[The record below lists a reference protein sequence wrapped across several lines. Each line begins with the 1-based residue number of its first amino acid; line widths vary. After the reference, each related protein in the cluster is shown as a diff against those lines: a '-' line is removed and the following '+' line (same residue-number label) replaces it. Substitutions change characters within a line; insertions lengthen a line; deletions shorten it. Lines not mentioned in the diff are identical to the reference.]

1 MKLLLT
7 AVNAKY
13 IHSNPAIYCLQ
24 SYAAKYKENIEL
36 AEYTINQNLD
46 EILRSIY
53 EKKPD
58 VLAFSCYIWNMNMV
72 ERLIRE
78 YKKLDMNCSIWVGG
92 PEVSYDAVA
101 CLKRLPELDGVMI
114 GEGEATFL
122 ELTEAY
128 VEYNKAQIDF
138 SKIAGIAYRNE
149 VGEILES
156 GKREPL
162 DFSHL
167 PFMYQFAMDL
177 DAFEN
182 RIVYYE
188 TSRGCPFSCSYC
200 LSSIDKRVRFRD
212 LELVFQELQL
222 FLEKEVPQV
231 KFIDR
236 TFNCKKSHSM
246 AIWKFIKEHDNHKT
260 NFHFE
265 IAADLLE
272 EEELEFLATLR
283 PGLIQLEIGVQST
296 NDETIKAIHRHMDLT
311 KVSYNVAR
319 VKEARNIHQHL
330 DLIAGLPYEDYQTF
344 ARSFDEVY
352 AMQPD
357 QLQLGFLK
365 VLKGSLM
372 EELSQDY
379 SIVYHG
385 EPPYEVL
392 HTKWLS
398 YSDVCRLKDLEDMV
412 EVYYNSGQFQ
422 YTIRYM
428 TSLYES
434 AFSFFEALA
443 NYYRQFGLFGF
454 HQARIK
460 RYTILREFAV
470 FCGWSKEQLTLLE
483 QLMVLDLY
491 LREKLKSR
499 PVFAH
504 TNEGNKSMYK
514 QFLTNHAKEY
524 GIGDCVHIEHFTYD
538 VFAAAKQGEL
548 RLKNFYILFDYSK
561 PKSIFDECAI
571 ILLQESNGTL
581 VMEDRN

>member
-24 SYAAKYKENIEL
+24 SYAASYKDNIEL
-36 AEYTINQNLD
+36 AEFTINQNLD
-46 EILRSIY
+46 DILRSIY
-53 EKKPD
+53 DKKPD
-58 VLAFSCYIWNMNMV
+58 VLALSCYIWNMGMV
-72 ERLIRE
+72 ERIIRE
-78 YKKLDMNCSIWVGG
+78 YKKLDCNCSIWVGG

-101 CLKRLPELDGVMI
+101 CLKRIPELDGVMI

-122 ELTEAY
+122 ELSKAY
-128 VEYNKAQIDF
+128 VECKKEQIDF
-138 SKIAGIAYRNE
+138 SKIDGIAYRDFE
-149 VGEILES
+149 GTICVS
-156 GKREPL
+156 GIREPL
-162 DFSHL
+162 DFSKL

-177 DAFEN
+177 SAFEN

-200 LSSIDKRVRFRD
+200 LSSIDKRVRFRN

-222 FLEKEVPQV
+222 FLDKEVPQV

-236 TFNCKKSHSM
+236 TFNCNKSHSM
-246 AIWKFIKEHDNHKT
+246 AIWKYIKEHDNQKT

-265 IAADLLE
+265 IAADLLG

-296 NDETIKAIHRHMDLT
+296 NPETIKAIHRHMDLK
-311 KVSYNVAR
+311 KVSYNVWR
-319 VKEARNIHQHL
+319 VKKARNIHQHL
-330 DLIAGLPYEDYQTF
+330 DLIAGLPYEDYETF
-344 ARSFDEVY
+344 QRSFDQVY

-372 EELSQDY
+372 EELSQEY

-392 HTKWLS
+392 YTKWLS
-398 YSDVCRLKDLEDMV
+398 YLDICRLKDVEEMV

-428 TSLYES
+428 ASFWDS
-434 AFSFFEALA
+434 AFSFYEALA
-443 NYYRQFGLFGF
+443 NYYRQFDLFGF

-460 RYTILREFAV
+460 RYTILRDFAM
-470 FCGWSKEQLTLLE
+470 FSGYKEEQLKLLE
-483 QLMVLDLY
+483 ELMTLDLY
-491 LREKLKSR
+491 LREKLKAR
-499 PVFAH
+499 PVFAS
-504 TNEGNKSMYK
+504 TSEANKSLYK

-538 VFAAAKQGEL
+538 VFAAANDGQQCQKD
-548 RLKNFYILFDYSK
+548 FYILFDYSK
-561 PKSIFDECAI
+561 PKSIFDECAM
-571 ILLQESNGTL
+571 ILLQENNGSL
-581 VMEDRN
+581 VILD